1 MASPQVCLSLLKS
14 GGNSTGTL
22 GQEKA
27 KEWKAGAAQSRVV
40 SSSKADH
47 PRRFVALPCK
57 RMLLLTICNFIFPFY
72 HFCLIDQ
79 LSWQLYFPYKEKLFL
94 KFTISSSRCPPGE
107 LEEREEWLPPK
118 RIKPPLRAESS
129 SLLVTR

>member
-47 PRRFVALPCK
+47 PRRFVALHCK
-57 RMLLLTICNFIFPFY
+57 KKFLLQLFNVIFSSS
-72 HFCLIDQ
+72 HFCIEDC
-79 LSWQLYFPYKEKLFL
+79 
-94 KFTISSSRCPPGE
+94 FTISSSLFPAGE